1 MRILITG
8 GTSGIGRAV
17 AVLLGQHGAHVDVIG
32 GMNEARGA
40 ALAAEFQDL
49 EGTLCFFP
57 ADLSSPESIN
67 DVLDD
72 YLSQTETLDAAF
84 LNAGVFHREA
94 TVDAKGR
101 DTAFMV
107 NYLHRFI
114 FVRRLNE
121 LLRSSAEPRIL
132 INGSSNRALE
142 LDLDPQVFGRRY
154 SGTKGLTH
162 ALAANGFLTYW
173 LNRRF
178 ATGVPVQ
185 SIDPGYVNTKMVEGG
200 GFAMRLLSRWFAIEP
215 EEAAEKVVQVLTGQ
229 DLQGQ
234 DGIFHSGTKQVGFKR
249 EITGHPERFDQ
260 VWELSLELAEMRS

>member
-32 GMNEARGA
+32 GINEARGA
-40 ALAAEFQDL
+40 ALTAEFQDL
-49 EGTLCFFP
+49 EGTMCFFP
-57 ADLSSPESIN
+57 ADLSSLESIN
-67 DVLDD
+67 DVLDE
-72 YLSQTETLDAAF
+72 YLSQSETLDAAF

-132 INGSSNRALE
+132 INGSSNRALG

-200 GFAMRLLSRWFAIEP
+200 ASRCAFYRVGSLSNLKRRPRRLYRCLRAKTFRGRTASSIAAPNRW
-215 EEAAEKVVQVLTGQ
+215 VSNGG
-229 DLQGQ
+229 LQIIRKGS
-234 DGIFHSGTKQVGFKR
+234 IRSGN
-249 EITGHPERFDQ
+249 
-260 VWELSLELAEMRS
+260 SASN